1 MTHLR
6 LNPVSKFQSMTRRK
20 FFARTNVMIFFVPV
34 VLILVFLCARYPA
47 RECSPDEQMILD
59 SKPKYRLI
67 ILILSSP
74 DNLERRD
81 TIRKTW
87 LTDRNHDAMMRH
99 FFVVG
104 TQDIL
109 PEQRNTL
116 QSEKEKF
123 DDLLLLPKLQDS
135 YSILTKKVLYAF
147 KGIYERYN
155 FDFLLKCND
164 DSYILVHTILKELDR
179 WQNKG
184 TRRELYWGFF
194 NGRAL
199 VKRNGPWKE
208 TDWILCDYYLPY
220 ALGGGYVLSYNLV
233 KFIASNADI
242 LKLQNSED
250 ISVGL
255 WLAPLVNIERKH
267 DVRFDTEYRSRGCSN
282 QYIITHKQTI
292 QSMRNMHEY
301 YQTSGVLCSKEVRN
315 RMSYQY
321 NWTAPPSQC
330 CNRQSGIP

>member
-1 MTHLR
+1 MAR
-6 LNPVSKFQSMTRRK
+6 KKFLIRANILM
-20 FFARTNVMIFFVPV
+20 FLLVPAF
-34 VLILVFLCARYPA
+34 VFLCVHYLPA
-47 RECSPDEQMILD
+47 RRCSPDEQMLD

-67 ILILSSP
+67 VLILSSP

-87 LTDRNHDAMMRH
+87 LADRGHSAMVRH
-99 FFVVG
+99 FFVIG

-135 YSILTKKVLYAF
+135 YGTLTKKVLYSF
-147 KGIYERYN
+147 KGVYERYN
-155 FDFLLKCND
+155 FDYLLKCDD
-164 DSYILVHTILKELDR
+164 DSYVLVHKFLKELDR

-194 NGRAL
+194 NGRAQ
-199 VKRNGPWKE
+199 VKRSGPWKE

-233 KFIASNADI
+233 KFIANNADI
-242 LKLQNSED
+242 LK
-250 ISVGL
+250 
-255 WLAPLVNIERKH
+255 
-267 DVRFDTEYRSRGCSN
+267 
-282 QYIITHKQTI
+282 
-292 QSMRNMHEY
+292 
-301 YQTSGVLCSKEVRN
+301 
-315 RMSYQY
+315 
-321 NWTAPPSQC
+321 
-330 CNRQSGIP
+330 

>member
-47 RECSPDEQMILD
+47 RECTPDEQMILD

-87 LTDRNHDAMMRH
+87 LADRSHDAMMRH
-99 FFVVG
+99 FFVIG

-123 DDLLLLPKLQDS
+123 DDLLLLPRLQDS
-135 YSILTKKVLYAF
+135 YGILTKKVLYAF

-155 FDFLLKCND
+155 FDFLLKCDD
-164 DSYILVHTILKELDR
+164 DSYVLVHKILKELDR

-199 VKRNGPWKE
+199 VKRSGPWKE

-255 WLAPLVNIERKH
+255 WLAPLANIERKH

-301 YQTSGVLCSKEVRN
+301 YQTSGVLCSKEMRN

>member
-6 LNPVSKFQSMTRRK
+6 LDRLMSKLQSIARRRYL
-20 FFARTNVMIFFVPV
+20 ARANVLALLVGALL
-34 VLILVFLCARYPA
+34 VLLCVRYLPA
-47 RECSPDEQMILD
+47 RGCSADRQISEA
-59 SKPKYRLI
+59 KPKYRLI
-67 ILILSSP
+67 VLVMSGP

-87 LTDRNHDAMMRH
+87 LADHSPGATVRH
-99 FFVVG
+99 LFVVG

-123 DDLLLLPKLQDS
+123 DDLLLLPRLQDS
-135 YSILTKKVLYAF
+135 YGTLTKKVLHALKAVHEHYD
-147 KGIYERYN
+147 
-155 FDFLLKCND
+155 FDYLLKCDD
-164 DSYILVHTILKELDR
+164 DSYALVHKILKELDR
-179 WQNKG
+179 WQSKG

-194 NGRAL
+194 NGRAQ
-199 VKRNGPWKE
+199 VKRSGPWKE
-208 TDWILCDYYLPY
+208 ADWILCDYYLPY

-233 KFIASNADI
+233 KFIASNTDI
-242 LKLQNSED
+242 LKLHNSED
-250 ISVGL
+250 VSVGL
-255 WLAPLVNIERKH
+255 WLAPLANIERKH

-292 QSMRNMHEY
+292 PNMRSMHEY
-301 YQTSGVLCSKEVRN
+301 YQASGALCPKEVRN

>member
-1 MTHLR
+1 M
-6 LNPVSKFQSMTRRK
+6 SKLQSINRRR
-20 FFARTNVMIFFVPV
+20 FLARANVLTFLLV
-34 VLILVFLCARYPA
+34 VVFVFLCVRYLPT
-47 RECSPDEQMILD
+47 RGCQSDLQVSS
-59 SKPKYRLI
+59 SKTKYRLI
-67 ILILSSP
+67 VLILSNP

-87 LTDRNHDAMMRH
+87 LADHGHGATVRY
-99 FFVVG
+99 FFVIG

-123 DDLLLLPKLQDS
+123 DDLLLLPRLLDS
-135 YSILTKKVLYAF
+135 YATLTKKVLHAL
-147 KGIYERYN
+147 KAIHERHD
-155 FDFLLKCND
+155 FDYLLKCDD
-164 DSYILVHTILKELDR
+164 DSYVVLHKILKELDK

-194 NGRAL
+194 NGRGQ

-233 KFIASNADI
+233 KFIAKNVDI
-242 LKLQNSED
+242 LKLHNSED
-250 ISVGL
+250 ISIGL
-255 WLAPLVNIERKH
+255 WLAPLANIERKH

-292 QSMRNMHEY
+292 PNMRSMHEY
-301 YQTSGVLCSKEVRN
+301 YQASGALCSKEVRN

>member
-6 LNPVSKFQSMTRRK
+6 LNPVPKFQSMTRRK
-20 FFARTNVMIFFVPV
+20 FFARTNVMIFFVPI

-47 RECSPDEQMILD
+47 RECSPNEQMILD

-87 LTDRNHDAMMRH
+87 LADRGHDAMMRH
-99 FFVVG
+99 FFVIG

-123 DDLLLLPKLQDS
+123 DDLLLLPQLQDS
-135 YSILTKKVLYAF
+135 YGILTKKVLYAL

-155 FDFLLKCND
+155 FDFLLKCDD
-164 DSYILVHTILKELDR
+164 DSYILVHKILKELDR

-194 NGRAL
+194 NGRAH
-199 VKRNGPWKE
+199 VKRSGPWKE

-242 LKLQNSED
+242 LK
-250 ISVGL
+250 
-255 WLAPLVNIERKH
+255 
-267 DVRFDTEYRSRGCSN
+267 
-282 QYIITHKQTI
+282 
-292 QSMRNMHEY
+292 
-301 YQTSGVLCSKEVRN
+301 
-315 RMSYQY
+315 
-321 NWTAPPSQC
+321 
-330 CNRQSGIP
+330 

>member
-1 MTHLR
+1 
-6 LNPVSKFQSMTRRK
+6 
-20 FFARTNVMIFFVPV
+20 MILFVPV
-34 VLILVFLCARYPA
+34 ALILVYLCARYPA
-47 RECSPDEQMILD
+47 RECSPNDDERTIPD
-59 SKPKYRLI
+59 PSKPKYRLV
-67 ILILSSP
+67 ILILSGP

-87 LTDRNHDAMMRH
+87 LADRGHDAMTRH
-99 FFVVG
+99 LFVVG

-123 DDLLLLPKLQDS
+123 DDLLLLPRLQDS
-135 YSILTKKVLYAF
+135 YGILTKKVLHAL
-147 KGIYERYN
+147 KGVHERYN
-155 FDFLLKCND
+155 FDFLLKCDD
-164 DSYILVHTILKELDR
+164 DSYILVHRILKELDR

-194 NGRAL
+194 NGRAQ
-199 VKRNGPWKE
+199 VKRSGPWKE

-233 KFIASNADI
+233 KFIAGNADI
-242 LKLQNSED
+242 LKLQNAED

-255 WLAPLVNIERKH
+255 WLAPLANIERKH
-267 DVRFDTEYRSRGCSN
+267 DIRFDTEYRSRGCSN

-292 QSMRNMHEY
+292 QNMRSMHEY
-301 YQTSGVLCSKEVRN
+301 YQASGALCSKEVRN

>member
-6 LNPVSKFQSMTRRK
+6 FVLAPKLSPMSRRK
-20 FFARTNVMIFFVPV
+20 LFVRSNALLF
-34 VLILVFLCARYPA
+34 VLVLAFVFLCVRYLPA
-47 RECSPDEQMILD
+47 RGCSTNESPATEDK
-59 SKPKYRLI
+59 SKYRLVV
-67 ILILSSP
+67 LILSSP

-87 LTDRNHDAMMRH
+87 LVDHNAMVRPL
-99 FFVVG
+99 FVVG
-104 TQDIL
+104 TLDIL

-116 QSEKEKF
+116 LSERDKF
-123 DDLLLLPKLQDS
+123 NDLLLLPRLQDS
-135 YSILTKKVLYAF
+135 YGTLTKKVLHAL
-147 KGIYERYN
+147 KSTYEHYD
-155 FDFLLKCND
+155 FDFLLKCDD
-164 DSYILVHTILKELDR
+164 DSYVLVHRILKELDR
-179 WQNKG
+179 WESKG

-194 NGRAL
+194 NGRAQ
-199 VKRNGPWKE
+199 VKRSGPWKE

-220 ALGGGYVLSYNLV
+220 ALGGGYILSYNLV
-233 KFIASNADI
+233 KFIASNTDI
-242 LKLQNSED
+242 LKLHNSED
-250 ISVGL
+250 VSVGL
-255 WLAPLVNIERKH
+255 WLAPLANIERKH

-292 QSMRNMHEY
+292 QNMRSMHEY
-301 YQTSGVLCSKEVRN
+301 YQASGALCSKEVRN